1 MVIGALDES
10 CLIRDNSSETSNVT
24 TRRDNSRQVRGFIS
38 PLRFLETDSRTIIPW
53 IESYAGVIIV
63 KPFDLLAPL
72 GAWKRTFPQIG
83 SRDLFFPAEFFRT
96 LLHGL
101 REILRNL
108 QAEYE
113 ELLNLNFL
121 LRARKLVKPRVC
133 KTLLANAITI
143 DVCACF
149 LTS

>member
-38 PLRFLETDSRTIIPW
+38 PPRFLETDSRTIIPW

-113 ELLNLNFL
+113 ELF
-121 LRARKLVKPRVC
+121 KSQFFTTSK
-133 KTLLANAITI
+133 KTCNTTGL
-143 DVCACF
+143 
-149 LTS
+149 